1 MDSPKKKHQGKKTH
15 TNPENLYDLDGT
27 HSVKSIN
34 AKPRGD
40 NLYGGTPGAPAF
52 KVGKKTKQR
61 DQSATASI
69 VVDSDNDG
77 ASNLSDSSDDIST
90 LSKEELIKRP
100 RNAKVSSQPKGSA
113 PDYRSRALR
122 SGTTLNLEDSSSS
135 DSSSSSSSSTSS
147 AESDGS
153 TSGAGSG

>member
-1 MDSPKKKHQGKKTH
+1 MGTNRMWKRDRNSSCGMRRSHMNQTGNVAFDSYRDETLRRLEEEQ
-15 TNPENLYDLDGT
+15 
-27 HSVKSIN
+27 
-34 AKPRGD
+34 D
-40 NLYGGTPGAPAF
+40 NFEAF
-52 KVGKKTKQR
+52 LKRLR
-61 DQSATASI
+61 D
-69 VVDSDNDG
+69 
-77 ASNLSDSSDDIST
+77 
-90 LSKEELIKRP
+90 
-100 RNAKVSSQPKGSA
+100 AKVSSQPKGSA